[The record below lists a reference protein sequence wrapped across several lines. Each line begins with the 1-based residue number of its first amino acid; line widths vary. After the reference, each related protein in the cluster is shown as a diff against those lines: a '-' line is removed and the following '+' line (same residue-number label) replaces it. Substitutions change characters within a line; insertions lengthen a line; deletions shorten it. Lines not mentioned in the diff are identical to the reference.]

1 MGQPQLVVHNTTF
14 SGSLRNINSVAARRR
29 PEIDPA
35 RVVSPFFCRH
45 TNIIASAPCSRNK
58 SCVIPP
64 RLNPRAVPSGAVVR
78 DKDQSTFVIDAWT
91 LHYVEIVVHEEHLRR
106 TSRVLFVNF

>member
-1 MGQPQLVVHNTTF
+1 MGQLQLVVHNTTS
-14 SGSLRNINSVAARRR
+14 SGSRRNINSIAARRR

-35 RVVSPFFCRH
+35 RVVSPFFCRY
-45 TNIIASAPCSRNK
+45 TNIIASPPRRRNE

-64 RLNPRAVPSGAVVR
+64 RLNPRAVPSGAVVQ
-78 DKDQSTFVIDAWT
+78 DKDQSTFVIGAWT

-106 TSRVLFVNF
+106 TSGVLF